1 MQKRVKKLSYLK
13 FDWLVATT
21 LQTLDS
27 TPNSLRGIIST
38 KVKITNLLSE
48 EIKYEIRLSESN
60 RPMSAGPK
68 KVESIFCVGPL
79 TE

>member
-13 FDWLVATT
+13 FNWLVATT

-48 EIKYEIRLSESN
+48 EDKI
-60 RPMSAGPK
+60 
-68 KVESIFCVGPL
+68 
-79 TE
+79 